1 MRRQYGSLEADRHCI
16 PGESSMRSLVIPAVL
31 ATALCASTQAAA
43 TDKPNSP
50 PPVPKMF
57 QVFQKNLNFH
67 PTELILKAG
76 DSVTWTNK
84 ESDDTTHSVV
94 QGNGSDIDSPDIQP
108 GETFVWK
115 FDHPG
120 RWDIVCRFHPDM
132 FMTIGVADKDGK
144 VPPETPFVPSTPTL
158 PANPTPSHG
167 TVPGVTGL
175 PIAHHRPAQRTY

>member
-1 MRRQYGSLEADRHCI
+1 MKMTVTA
-16 PGESSMRSLVIPAVL
+16 AV
-31 ATALCASTQAAA
+31 TAAA
-43 TDKPNSP
+43 TVLAVPAAVAAGTGPDDKPAP
-50 PPVPKMF
+50 AQTY
-57 QVFQKNLNFH
+57 QVTQKFISFN
-67 PTELILKAG
+67 PTELKIRPG
-76 DSVTWTNK
+76 DTVIWTNK
-84 ESDDTTHSVV
+84 ETDDTTHSVV
-94 QGNGSDIDSPDIQP
+94 QGNGDDIDSPDIQP

-115 FDHPG
+115 FDHAG